1 MTLAENIAIMQG
13 NTTVHPSR
21 LAQKMYAAV
30 YGDWQN
36 SFKENAAFYEP
47 RINAIY
53 DVLNK
58 AGLTTSPRPQGALYA
73 VLDDASW
80 MYGQPMTDL
89 TAKVFNRP
97 TGSLITNNA
106 EAVSDIGMR
115 TGMVMVPRDS
125 FGGQGAR
132 IVATSTPEKLREGGE
147 RIISLRD
154 KVLNNEPLPEHPPL
168 RPIQKAAQ
176 PTLYAVP
183 KTSWEE
189 KIKNE
194 PKTSEHRI

>member
-1 MTLAENIAIMQG
+1 
-13 NTTVHPSR
+13 
-21 LAQKMYAAV
+21 
-30 YGDWQN
+30 
-36 SFKENAAFYEP
+36 
-47 RINAIY
+47 
-53 DVLNK
+53 
-58 AGLTTSPRPQGALYA
+58 
-73 VLDDASW
+73 